1 MDVITKH
8 RLVCAASLC
17 LVDAS
22 GNAKGK
28 TAAPGVGPAG
38 PTTWSLEQEPRLTA
52 EGVSWEV
59 GQGKWKSNRE
69 EVG

>member
-1 MDVITKH
+1 M
-8 RLVCAASLC
+8 
-17 LVDAS
+17 DAS

-28 TAAPGVGPAG
+28 PAAPGVGLAG
-38 PTTWSLEQEPRLTA
+38 PTTWNLEQEPRLTV